1 MEDKRIIEL
10 FWERSEAAIKESAKK
25 YGRYLRRIAFNVL
38 GNEQDCE
45 EVENDTYLRAWNSI
59 PPERPSSLK
68 GYLAVICRNL
78 ACNRYNINTAKKRGE
93 YDKALS
99 ELSDALPEDDGR
111 DLAESVALRRAVE
124 KFLLSLDEKT
134 RNIFLQRYFCIR
146 NPVQRSK
153 VKEAASAGAGA
164 SWSSMKSP
172 RWESSSSPIG
182 VSKETGS

>member
-59 PPERPSSLK
+59 PPEKPSSLK

-93 YDKALS
+93 HEKALS
-99 ELSDALPEDDGR
+99 ELSDAVPEDDGR
-111 DLAESVALRRAVE
+111 DLAESVALRQAVE

-134 RNIFLQRYFCIR
+134 RNIFLQRYFYLYPLSAIAKG
-146 NPVQRSK
+146 NGM
-153 VKEAASAGAGA
+153 KESTV
-164 SWSSMKSP
+164 SMLLFRTRKKL
-172 RWESSSSPIG
+172 
-182 VSKETGS
+182 KEHLQKEDIDL

>member
-59 PPERPSSLK
+59 PPEKPSSLK

-93 YDKALS
+93 HDKALS

-111 DLAESVALRRAVE
+111 DLAESVALRQAVE

-134 RNIFLQRYFCIR
+134 RNIFLQRYFYLYPLASIAKG
-146 NPVQRSK
+146 NGM
-153 VKEAASAGAGA
+153 KESAV
-164 SWSSMKSP
+164 SMLLFRTRKKL
-172 RWESSSSPIG
+172 
-182 VSKETGS
+182 KEYLQKEDIDI